1 MKKRKKQISQSKYPQ
16 LHQVQKQLENKN
28 LDDVA
33 ELMWTIYT
41 NYGLTMDEVAALN
54 FYLMKN
60 ALIQKQNKEFL
71 KEKFGLK
78 IDELNPEGIF
88 QVQQALLAAHSE
100 KHKSG

>member
-1 MKKRKKQISQSKYPQ
+1 MRKIPKNKYPYLSRMQ
-16 LHQVQKQLENKN
+16 EQSENKN

-33 ELMWTIYT
+33 DLMWTIYT

-60 ALIQKQNKEFL
+60 ALLQKQNKLFL

-78 IDELNPEGIF
+78 IEELNPEGIF

-100 KHKSG
+100 KHKSD

>member
-1 MKKRKKQISQSKYPQ
+1 MKKRKKLISRSKYPH
-16 LHQVQKQLENKN
+16 LHQVQNQFENKN

-60 ALIQKQNKEFL
+60 ALMQRQNKEFI
-71 KEKFGLK
+71 KNNFGIK
-78 IDELNPEGIF
+78 IDEVNPEGIF
-88 QVQQALLAAHSE
+88 QVQQALLVAHSE
-100 KHKSG
+100 KHKSE